1 MAATEVDV
9 PALAPAKREEQDRVD
24 DLDCANSFA
33 NGSKAAPKVATGDG
47 EETIADGGD
56 VNDED
61 KGPRTVTAHLP
72 SPAPSLSDFD
82 DSTPPSASWANGLSP
97 YPEYLSSTGLDT
109 GSQSLDGFVS
119 CAVSEADTSAT
130 PSAVESSIDT
140 LPITDDIHTT
150 PKKGP
155 RRSPSSARK
164 TRDRSGTKSSDHS
177 GVRRLSASKI
187 QELTASPESLPIATV
202 SDQSMSVEVSESS
215 RPSIAAQLA
224 ASHQQSVTIGTTGNI
239 DRDTSYASCDPPEV

>member
-1 MAATEVDV
+1 MAAAEVDV
-9 PALAPAKREEQDRVD
+9 PALAPVQREEQDR
-24 DLDCANSFA
+24 LDNSDCTNSLA
-33 NGSKAAPKVATGDG
+33 NGSKAVPKDAAGAG
-47 EETIADGGD
+47 EEKIADGGN

-61 KGPRTVTAHLP
+61 KGSRTVTAHLP
-72 SPAPSLSDFD
+72 SPAPSLSGFD
-82 DSTPPSASWANGLSP
+82 DSTPPSTSWGNGHSP
-97 YPEYLSSTGLDT
+97 HPEYLSSTGLDT
-109 GSQSLDGFVS
+109 GPQSLDGFVS

-130 PSAVESSIDT
+130 PSAVESSTDT
-140 LPITDDIHTT
+140 LPIIDDIHTT

-202 SDQSMSVEVSESS
+202 SDQSMSVEASESN

-224 ASHQQSVTIGTTGNI
+224 ASPQQFHYQGQHL
-239 DRDTSYASCDPPEV
+239 